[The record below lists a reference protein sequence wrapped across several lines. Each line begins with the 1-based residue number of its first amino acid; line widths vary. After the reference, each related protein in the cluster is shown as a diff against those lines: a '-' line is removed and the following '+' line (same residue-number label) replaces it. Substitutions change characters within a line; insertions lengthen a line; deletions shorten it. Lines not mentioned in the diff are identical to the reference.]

1 MFNLKKLLAFILV
14 ISSLFAVNL
23 LSNTTLSEVF
33 NNNAICYFAYVNNLN
48 NIDCSKYEVTLNGN
62 GAIIKTDIKL
72 ANSILV
78 SGCSVSGECVEVSKD
93 FGFGEICKK
102 LNIKIISSEHVNDR
116 LVVTAYS
123 NILPTYL
130 TSENNKINIQIAET
144 ENAYLIGYPLI
155 LHSY

>member
-1 MFNLKKLLAFILV
+1 MQ
-14 ISSLFAVNL
+14 
-23 LSNTTLSEVF
+23 T
-33 NNNAICYFAYVNNLN
+33 
-48 NIDCSKYEVTLNGN
+48 SK
-62 GAIIKTDIKL
+62 
-72 ANSILV
+72 NS
-78 SGCSVSGECVEVSKD
+78 
-93 FGFGEICKK
+93 KK
-102 LNIKIISSEHVNDR
+102 LNLKIISSEHVNDR